1 MTILVGD
8 IGGTKAHLALARWEG
23 TRIQLFQE
31 RRFSSRKFDSLEALL
46 QAYLN
51 EVPFSG
57 KAAALALAGPVRAD
71 RCHLTNLGW
80 EIQGAALAVQFKW
93 DQVRLLND
101 LEAIAWGIPA
111 LEEGDLAVLHP
122 GQLESRGNACVIAA
136 GTGLGEAGLYW
147 DGKTH
152 WPCAGE
158 GGHGDFAPQEER
170 EIALLRWLQERYGH
184 VSWER
189 VVSGQGIATLY
200 EFLCAQTGCAE
211 AIPLAGDRAAAIARA
226 AVAGTCPRCQE
237 ALHWFV
243 RLYAREAGNA
253 ALRYLALGGVYL
265 GGGIAPKQLHLLRS
279 SVFLDAFFHKGR
291 MADLL
296 RQMPVR
302 VILQP
307 RTPLLGAARCFQ
319 YSAA

>member
-1 MTILVGD
+1 MPILVGD

-23 TRIQLFQE
+23 TRIQLLQE
-31 RRFSSRKFDSLEALL
+31 RRFSSRNFDSLEALL
-46 QAYLN
+46 QAYLT

-57 KAAALALAGPVRAD
+57 KGAALALAGPVRED
-71 RCHLTNLGW
+71 RCHLTNLNW
-80 EIQGAALAVQFKW
+80 EIRGTELAAQLRWDRVQ
-93 DQVRLLND
+93 LLND

-111 LEEGDLAVLHP
+111 LEEKDLAVLHP
-122 GQLESRGNACVIAA
+122 GQPENQGNACVIAA

-158 GGHGDFAPQEER
+158 GGHGDFAPQEDR
-170 EIALLRWLQERYGH
+170 EIALLRWLRARYGH

-189 VVSGQGIATLY
+189 LVSGQGIATLY
-200 EFLCAQTGCAE
+200 EFLCDQAGCGE
-211 AIPLAGDRAAAIARA
+211 NIPPEGDRAAAIAQA
-226 AVAGTCPRCQE
+226 AAAGTCPLCQE
-237 ALHWFV
+237 ALHWFAC
-243 RLYAREAGNA
+243 LYGREAGNA

-265 GGGIAPKQLHLLRS
+265 GGGIAPKQLELLRS
-279 SVFLDAFFHKGR
+279 PTFLDAFFHKGR
-291 MADLL
+291 MRDLL

-307 RTPLLGAARCFQ
+307 QTPLLGAARCFQ
-319 YSAA
+319 HQAA